1 MTENHDTT
9 PSECEKMLI
18 RGKKIKND
26 LMPTLSQVIHNQLTN

>member
-9 PSECEKMLI
+9 PSEFEKMLI